1 MSDTYKGF
9 KIPNIQLEQ
18 PLEKSV
24 LNYTIAQIDFSVLV
38 SFWIHILKY
47 FYDNWWLTTTPNGV
61 SLSVITNDIN

>member
-24 LNYTIAQIDFSVLV
+24 INYNFIQIIYFHFQYLLV
-38 SFWIHILKY
+38 FW
-47 FYDNWWLTTTPNGV
+47 FTF
-61 SLSVITNDIN
+61 